1 MFNRLILLIIS
12 VCTISAA
19 SAQNAKD
26 NNGTITGTI
35 TTSDGSPA
43 AFVTVRVK
51 NGRWGNVTN
60 EQGQYTIRNVK
71 PGAWTIIVTNLAAA
85 QEKQVAISAGQTT
98 TADFVLNESAAQLK
112 EITISSRN
120 VNREDK
126 FVAKMPL
133 RNLENAQVYNTVSA
147 ELLKQQ
153 VISNYDDAF
162 RNVPGITRT
171 WESTGR
177 AGDGGAYFALRGF
190 DAQPLLVNGL
200 PGITSGNLDPANIE
214 QIEVIKGPS
223 GTLFGGSFYSYGG
236 MINTITKKPYY
247 TFGGEI
253 AYNTGSWDLHRVTL
267 DINAPLS
274 KTKKI
279 ALRLNGAVHTE
290 NTFQDAGFKKSYFI
304 APSFSW
310 EVNDR
315 LSFSVM
321 AEILQ
326 EKRAVAPVFFQSNRD
341 TALDFKTVKELALN
355 NRKSFTSN
363 DLTIKNPRT
372 NIQAQMLYKL
382 ASSWTS
388 QTVVSTGRVKAD
400 GIYTYI
406 WDDVPGDKWFQ
417 QYFHYENQKTT
428 TLDIQQNFNGDF
440 KIGNMRNRLLVGL
453 DYFHRHVVEASS
465 AWASGGRNVTAP
477 GEVAYFDPETGDPT
491 APFDLTMVA
500 IKNILQPLDE
510 SKSDISNSTYA
521 AYASNVLNITPAL
534 NLMLSVR
541 ADYFDSKGDKDAE
554 DDDYHQFAVSP
565 KFGVVYQPILNKLSV
580 FGSYMN
586 AFINVAPQQ
595 ASDPDGN
602 NTWVTSFKPEHANQ
616 FEVGAKGVLFDEKL
630 TGTISVYDIKVSN
643 RVMPDP
649 TNPLDY
655 IQGGKVNSR
664 GFEIDLNAAPVQGLN
679 IIAGYSYNR
688 IKIVNGDKNDFYGE
702 PGRNPGGQGPQH
714 LANLWATYKFSHGVL
729 KNFGIGLGGN
739 YGGSYKVI
747 DNSVTGVFL
756 LPSYTLLNSSLFYN
770 ARKFRVS
777 FALNNITNEVY
788 YTGYWSINPQKPR
801 NIAASVAYKF

>member
-1 MFNRLILLIIS
+1 MFNRFILLVIS
-12 VCTISAA
+12 VLTVTISN
-19 SAQNAKD
+19 AQNAKD
-26 NNGTITGTI
+26 NNGTVKGTI

-51 NGRWGNVTN
+51 NGRWGDVTN
-60 EQGQYTIRNVK
+60 EQGQYNIKNIK
-71 PGAWTIIVTNLAAA
+71 PGAWTIVVTNLVSA
-85 QEKQVAISAGQTT
+85 QEQTVEVSAGQTSQ
-98 TADFVLNESAAQLK
+98 ADFVLKENASQLK
-112 EITISSRN
+112 EVTVSSRN

-126 FVAKMPL
+126 YVAKMPL

-153 VISNYDDAF
+153 VITNYDDAF

-200 PGITSGNLDPANIE
+200 PGITSGNLDPADIE

-267 DINAPLS
+267 DINTPLS
-274 KTKKI
+274 KTKKV

-321 AEILQ
+321 AEVLQ
-326 EKRAVAPVFFQSNRD
+326 EKRAVAPVFFHSDR
-341 TALDFKTVKELALN
+341 ASPLDFKTVEELGLD

-382 ASSWTS
+382 ASNWTS

-406 WDDVPGDKWFQ
+406 WDDYAGDKWFQ

-477 GEVAYFDPETGDPT
+477 GEIGYFDPETGDPT
-491 APFDLTMVA
+491 VPFDLTIEA
-500 IKNILQPLDE
+500 IKNLVQPLDD

-534 NLMLSVR
+534 NVMVSLR
-541 ADYFDSKGDKDAE
+541 ADYFDSKGDKDDAT
-554 DDDYHQFAVSP
+554 DDYDQFAVSP
-565 KFGVVYQPILNKLSV
+565 KFGVVYQPILNKLSL

-586 AFINVAPQQ
+586 AFINVAPQSV
-595 ASDPDGN
+595 ADSTGDN
-602 NTWVTSFKPEHANQ
+602 EYVKSFKPEHANQ
-616 FEVGAKGVLFDEKL
+616 FEFGAKGVLFDEKL
-630 TGTISVYDIKVSN
+630 TGTISVYNIKVSD
-643 RVMPDP
+643 RVMPSA
-649 TNPLDY
+649 TNPHDVT
-655 IQGGKVNSR
+655 QGGKVDSK
-664 GFEIDLNAAPVQGLN
+664 GLEIDLNAAPVHGLN

-714 LANLWATYKFSHGVL
+714 LVNLWATYRFEKGVL

-739 YGGSYKVI
+739 YAGNYKVI
-747 DNSVTGVFL
+747 DNSATGVFV
-756 LPSYTLLNSSLFYN
+756 LPSYTLFNSSLFYN

-801 NIAASVAYKF
+801 NFAASVAYKF

>member
-12 VCTISAA
+12 VCTISVA
-19 SAQNAKD
+19 SAQTAKD

-43 AFVTVRVK
+43 AFVTVRIK
-51 NGRWGNVTN
+51 NGRWGDVTN
-60 EQGQYTIRNVK
+60 EQGQYTIKNIK
-71 PGAWTIIVTNLAAA
+71 PGTWTIIVTNLAAA
-85 QEKQVAISAGQTT
+85 QEKQAAVNAGQTT
-98 TADFVLNESAAQLK
+98 TTDFVLNESAAQLK
-112 EITISSRN
+112 EITVSSRN

-147 ELLKQQ
+147 ELMKQQ

-200 PGITSGNLDPANIE
+200 PGITSGNLDPADIE

-267 DINAPLS
+267 DINTPLS
-274 KTKKI
+274 KTKKV

-315 LSFSVM
+315 ISFSVM

-326 EKRAVAPVFFQSNRD
+326 EKRAVAPVFFHSNR
-341 TALDFKTVKELALN
+341 AAPLDFKTVQELNLN
-355 NRKSFTSN
+355 NRASFTSN

-382 ASSWTS
+382 ASNWTS

-465 AWASGGRNVTAP
+465 AWASAGRNVTAP
-477 GEVAYFDPETGDPT
+477 GEIGYFNPETGDPV
-491 APFDLTMVA
+491 APFDLTMEAV
-500 IKNILQPLDE
+500 KSLVQPLDE
-510 SKSDISNSTYA
+510 SKSNISNSTYA

-534 NLMLSVR
+534 NIMLSVR

-565 KFGVVYQPILNKLSV
+565 KFGVVYQLILNKLSV

-616 FEVGAKGVLFDEKL
+616 FEIGAKGVLLDEKL

-679 IIAGYSYNR
+679 ITAGYSYNR

-714 LANLWATYKFSHGVL
+714 LANLWATYKFNHGVL
-729 KNFGIGLGGN
+729 KNFGLGLGGN
-739 YGGSYKVI
+739 YGGNYKVI

-756 LPSYTLLNSSLFYN
+756 LPSYTLLNGSLFYN

-801 NIAASVAYKF
+801 NFAASVAYKF

>member
-1 MFNRLILLIIS
+1 MAN
-12 VCTISAA
+12 
-19 SAQNAKD
+19 AQNTKD
-26 NNGTITGTI
+26 NNGTIKGTI
-35 TTSDGSPA
+35 TTSDGNPA

-51 NGRWGNVTN
+51 NGRWGDVTN
-60 EQGQYTIRNVK
+60 EQGQYTIKNIK

-85 QEKQVAISAGQTT
+85 QEKQVEVSAGQST
-98 TADFVLNESAAQLK
+98 TADFVLSENAAQLK
-112 EITISSRN
+112 EITVSSRN

-133 RNLENAQVYNTVSA
+133 RNLENPQVYNTVSS
-147 ELLKQQ
+147 ELMKQQ

-267 DINAPLS
+267 DINTPLS
-274 KTKKI
+274 KTKKV

-321 AEILQ
+321 AEVLQ

-341 TALDFKTVKELALN
+341 TTLDFKSVEELNLN
-355 NRKSFTSN
+355 NRLSFTSN

-382 ASSWTS
+382 APNWTS

-477 GEVAYFDPETGDPT
+477 GEIGYFNPENGEPT
-491 APFDLTMVA
+491 APFDLTMEAV
-500 IKNILQPLDE
+500 KNLVQPLDE
-510 SKSDISNSTYA
+510 TKSDISNSTYA
-521 AYASNVLNITPAL
+521 AYVSNVLNITPAL
-534 NLMLSVR
+534 NVMLSLR
-541 ADYFDSKGDKDAE
+541 ADYFDSKGDKDVEE
-554 DDDYHQFAVSP
+554 DDYDQFAVSP
-565 KFGVVYQPILNKLSV
+565 KFGIVYQPILNKLSV

-586 AFINVAPQQ
+586 AFINVAPRSV
-595 ASDPDGN
+595 SDVEGN
-602 NTWVTSFKPEHANQ
+602 YEYVKSFKPEHANQ
-616 FEVGAKGVLFDEKL
+616 FEVGAKGVLLDEKL

-643 RVMPDP
+643 RVMPDA
-649 TNPLDY
+649 TNPRDY
-655 IQGGKVNSR
+655 TQGGKVSSR

-688 IKIVNGDKNDFYGE
+688 TKILKGDKNDFYGE
-702 PGRNPGGQGPQH
+702 PGRAPGGQGPQH
-714 LANLWATYKFSHGVL
+714 LANLWATYRFSTGVL

-739 YGGSYKVI
+739 YGGAYKVI
-747 DNSVTGVFL
+747 DNSKTGVFL
-756 LPSYTLLNSSLFYN
+756 LPAYTLLNGSLFYN

-801 NIAASVAYKF
+801 NFAASLAYKF

>member
-1 MFNRLILLIIS
+1 MFKCLILLVLLI
-12 VCTISAA
+12 CTLGTA
-19 SAQNAKD
+19 SAQQAND
-26 NNGTITGTI
+26 NTGTIKGTI
-35 TTSDGSPA
+35 TTAEGSPA
-43 AFVTVRVK
+43 AAVTVKVK
-51 NGRWGNVTN
+51 NTRWGAVSD
-60 EQGQYTIRNVK
+60 EQGQYTITNVK
-71 PGAWTIIVTNLAAA
+71 PGDWLLAVSNLSAL
-85 QEKQVAISAGQTT
+85 ETKRITVSAGKTT
-98 TADFVLNESAAQLK
+98 RADFVLTETAAQLK
-112 EITISSRN
+112 EITIISRN

-126 FVAKMPL
+126 YVAKMPL
-133 RNLENAQVYNTVSA
+133 RNLENPQVYNTVSA

-267 DINAPLS
+267 DINSPLS
-274 KTKKI
+274 KTKKV

-290 NTFQDAGFKKSYFI
+290 NTFQDAGFKKSYFV

-321 AEILQ
+321 AEVLQ
-326 EKRAVAPVFFQSNRD
+326 EKRAVPPVFFHSDRVSP
-341 TALDFKTVKELALN
+341 LDFRTVEELGLN

-372 NIQAQMLYKL
+372 NVQAQMLYKL
-382 ASSWTS
+382 ASNWTS

-417 QYFHYENQKTT
+417 QYFHYEHQTTT

-465 AWASGGRNVTAP
+465 AWATGGRNVTAP
-477 GEVAYFDPETGDPT
+477 GEIGYFDPATGEP
-491 APFDLTMVA
+491 APLFDLTMEA
-500 IKNILQPLDE
+500 IKNLVTPLDE
-510 SKSDISNSTYA
+510 TKSDISNSTYA

-534 NLMLSVR
+534 NVMLSLR
-541 ADYFDSKGDKDAE
+541 ADYFDSKGDKDTDE
-554 DDDYHQFAVSP
+554 DDYNQFALSP

-595 ASDPDGN
+595 VSDPDEN
-602 NTWVTSFKPEHANQ
+602 FTYVKSFEPEHANQ
-616 FEVGAKGVLFDEKL
+616 FEFGAKGVLLGEKL
-630 TGTISVYDIKVSN
+630 TGTISVYEIKVSN

-649 TNPLDY
+649 ANPLNV
-655 IQGGKVNSR
+655 IQGGKVRSR
-664 GFEIDLNAAPVQGLN
+664 GVELDLNAAPVQGLN
-679 IIAGYSYNR
+679 IIAGYSFNR
-688 IKIVNGDKNDFYGE
+688 IKNLAGDKNDFYGE

-714 LANLWATYKFSHGVL
+714 LVNLWATYRFEQGAL

-739 YGGSYKVI
+739 YGSTYKVI
-747 DNSVTGVFL
+747 DNSQTGVFL
-756 LPSYTLLNSSLFYN
+756 LPAYTLLNGSVCYN

-777 FALNNITNEVY
+777 FALNNITDEVW
-788 YTGYWSINPQKPR
+788 YTGYWSINPQRPR
-801 NIAASVAYKF
+801 NFAASVAYKF

>member
-1 MFNRLILLIIS
+1 MLNRLILL
-12 VCTISAA
+12 VISAFTVTIA
-19 SAQNAKD
+19 HAQSAKE
-26 NNGTITGTI
+26 NNGTVKGII
-35 TTSDGSPA
+35 TTSDGNPA
-43 AFVTVRVK
+43 AFVTVRIK
-51 NGRWGNVTN
+51 NARWGDVTN
-60 EQGQYTIRNVK
+60 EHGQYNIKNIK
-71 PGAWTIIVTNLAAA
+71 PGSWTIVVTNLVSA
-85 QEKQVAISAGQTT
+85 QEKQVEVGAGQTID
-98 TADFVLNESAAQLK
+98 ADFVLNESAAQLK

-133 RNLENAQVYNTVSA
+133 RNLENPQVYNTVSS
-147 ELLKQQ
+147 ELMKQQ

-200 PGITSGNLDPANIE
+200 PGITTGNLDPANIE

-223 GTLFGGSFYSYGG
+223 GTLFGGAFYSYGG

-247 TFGGEI
+247 TFGGEV

-267 DINAPLS
+267 DINTPLS
-274 KTKKI
+274 KKKKV

-290 NTFQDAGFKKSYFI
+290 NTFQDAGFKKSFFI

-310 EVNDR
+310 EVNSR

-321 AEILQ
+321 AEVLE
-326 EKRAVAPVFFQSNRD
+326 EKRAVAPVFFQSNR
-341 TALDFKTVKELALN
+341 AAPLDFKTVEELNLN
-355 NRKSFTSN
+355 NRMSFTSN
-363 DLTIKNPRT
+363 DLTIKNPRF
-372 NIQAQMLYKL
+372 NVQAQMLYKL
-382 ASSWTS
+382 SSSWTS
-388 QTVVSTGRVKAD
+388 QTVVSASRVKAD

-417 QYFHYENQKTT
+417 QYFHYENQTT
-428 TLDIQQNFNGDF
+428 RTIDIQQNFNGDF
-440 KIGNMRNRLLVGL
+440 KIGNLRNRVLVGL
-453 DYFHRHVVEASS
+453 DYFRRHVTESSS

-477 GEVAYFDPETGDPT
+477 GEVAYFNPETGEPT
-491 APFDLTMVA
+491 APFDLTMDAV
-500 IKNILQPLDE
+500 KSLLQPMDDTR
-510 SKSDISNSTYA
+510 SDVSNGTYS
-521 AYASNVLNITPAL
+521 AYVSDVLNITPAL
-534 NLMLSVR
+534 SAMVSLR
-541 ADYFDSKGDKDAE
+541 ADYFDSKGDKDV
-554 DDDYHQFAVSP
+554 DDDGYNQFALSP
-565 KFGVVYQPILNKLSV
+565 KFGIVYQPILNKLSL
-580 FGSYMN
+580 FGNYMN
-586 AFINVAPQQ
+586 AFINVAPRESAGQVR
-595 ASDPDGN
+595 SFDP
-602 NTWVTSFKPEHANQ
+602 EQANQ
-616 FEVGAKGVLFDEKL
+616 FEFGAKGVLFDEKL

-643 RVMPDP
+643 RVMPVSVNPP
-649 TNPLDY
+649 TY
-655 IQGGKVNSR
+655 TQGGKVSSK
-664 GFEIDLNAAPVQGLN
+664 GIEIDLNAAPVQGLN

-688 IKIVNGDKNDFYGE
+688 SKIVNGDKADFYGE
-702 PGRNPGGQGPQH
+702 PGRSPGGQGPQH
-714 LANLWATYKFSHGVL
+714 LANLWATYKFSTGVL

-739 YGGSYKVI
+739 YGGTYKVI

-756 LPSYTLLNSSLFYN
+756 LPSYTLLNGSLFYN

-801 NIAASVAYKF
+801 NFAASVAYKF

>member
-12 VCTISAA
+12 VCTISVA
-19 SAQNAKD
+19 SAQTAKD

-43 AFVTVRVK
+43 AFVTVRIK
-51 NGRWGNVTN
+51 NGRWGDVAN
-60 EQGQYTIRNVK
+60 EQGQYTIKNIK
-71 PGAWTIIVTNLAAA
+71 PGTWTIIVTNLAAA
-85 QEKQVAISAGQTT
+85 QEKQAAVNAGQTT
-98 TADFVLNESAAQLK
+98 TTDFVLNESAAQLK
-112 EITISSRN
+112 EITVSSRN

-147 ELLKQQ
+147 ELMKQQ

-200 PGITSGNLDPANIE
+200 PGITSGNLDPADIE

-267 DINAPLS
+267 DINTPLS
-274 KTKKI
+274 KTKKV

-315 LSFSVM
+315 ISFSVM

-326 EKRAVAPVFFQSNRD
+326 EKRAVAPVFFHSNR
-341 TALDFKTVKELALN
+341 AAPLDFKTVQELNLN
-355 NRKSFTSN
+355 NRASFTSN

-382 ASSWTS
+382 ASNWTS

-477 GEVAYFDPETGDPT
+477 GEIGYFNPETGEPT
-491 APFDLTMVA
+491 APFDLTMEA
-500 IKNILQPLDE
+500 IKNLVQPLDE
-510 SKSDISNSTYA
+510 SKSNISNSTYA
-521 AYASNVLNITPAL
+521 AYVSNVLNITPAL
-534 NLMLSVR
+534 NVMTSIR
-541 ADYFDSKGDKDAE
+541 ADYFDSKGDKDV
-554 DDDYHQFAVSP
+554 DDDGYHQFAVSP
-565 KFGVVYQPILNKLSV
+565 KFGIVYQPILNKLSV

-595 ASDPDGN
+595 VSDMDGSN
-602 NTWVTSFKPEHANQ
+602 EYVKSFKPERANQ
-616 FEVGAKGVLFDEKL
+616 FEFGAKGVLFDEKL

-714 LANLWATYKFSHGVL
+714 LANLWATYKFNHGVL
-729 KNFGIGLGGN
+729 KNFGLGLGGN
-739 YGGSYKVI
+739 YGGNYKVI

-801 NIAASVAYKF
+801 NFATSVAYKF